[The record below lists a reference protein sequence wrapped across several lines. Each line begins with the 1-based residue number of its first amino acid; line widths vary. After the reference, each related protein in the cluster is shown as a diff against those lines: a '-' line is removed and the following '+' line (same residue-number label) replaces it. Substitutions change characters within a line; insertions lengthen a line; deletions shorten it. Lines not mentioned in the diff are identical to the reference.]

1 MYKRQIQGLFLKARV
16 SPVAGYIGQS
26 PKPLPVRKPV
36 PDSKPPEGASKDCGS
51 KPISEYALIQAG
63 FEQPEE
69 EQLAD
74 PTDVELQGIGLLQE
88 KGLFPIEG
96 NRDYKEAIRI
106 VGNYLETGK
115 LTGLPLGKPAP
126 EMPPDKVDVRP
137 MQLQRLHA
145 VGEHVVANGLWQ
157 RRTIKARPPP
167 KDVTVGGYDG
177 ASIST
182 SEVAASALA
191 QADNDLMVTGSAFAY
206 WQSEAVFYAE
216 SFSRAIGQIEEWQRL
231 YNASARNRNAICKG
245 ITKFLRD
252 AVDKFEAGEPIS
264 CEGLAKL
271 NGVSHLIA
279 IEAQKVAQS
288 GNVDLDRCL
297 GEVDECLPRLK
308 KARLEPVSYTHL
320 TLPTKA

>member
-1 MYKRQIQGLFLKARV
+1 M
-16 SPVAGYIGQS
+16 
-26 PKPLPVRKPV
+26 PVRTPV

-51 KPISEYALIQAG
+51 KPISEYALNQAG
-63 FEQPEE
+63 FDKPEV

-74 PTDVELQGIGLLQE
+74 PTDVELQGIGLLHE
-88 KGLFPIEG
+88 KGLPPIEG
-96 NRDYKEAIRI
+96 DRDYKEAIRI
-106 VGNYLETGK
+106 VESYIDTGK
-115 LTGLPLGKPAP
+115 LTGLPVGKTAID
-126 EMPPDKVDVRP
+126 MPPDMVEIRP
-137 MQLQRLHA
+137 MQLQKLHG
-145 VGEHVVANGLWQ
+145 VGKHVVANGLWQ
-157 RRTIKARPPP
+157 RRTIEARPPP
-167 KDVTVGGYDG
+167 KDVAVGGYDG
-177 ASIST
+177 AAIT
-182 SEVAASALA
+182 SSEIAASAMA
-191 QADNDLMVTGSAFAY
+191 QADNDLMVAGSAFAY

-308 KARLEPVSYTHL
+308 KARLEPKEEPQDVTVEDSVWHL
-320 TLPTKA
+320 LNSSRGSGSAAAETDTPMTEGDAS